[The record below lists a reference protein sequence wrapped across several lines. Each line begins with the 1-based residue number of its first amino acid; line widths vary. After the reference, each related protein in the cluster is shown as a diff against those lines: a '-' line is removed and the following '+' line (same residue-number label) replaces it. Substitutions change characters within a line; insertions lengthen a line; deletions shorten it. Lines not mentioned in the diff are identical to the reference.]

1 MIDIKKKKK
10 KIGIFGLGY
19 VGLPRC
25 IHFLKKKHFVI
36 GFDTDKIKLEKL
48 KNKTT
53 YLTTVTKNDLKYCD
67 KKKFIATDDFSK
79 VKELDVIIFCL
90 PTPLKNLKPDL
101 TFIDKTF
108 KKIFPYLKQNQILI
122 LESTSYPGTTREKF
136 IPLLSKKFRV
146 GENFYV
152 CFSPERDDPGR
163 RLNVKSVTRLL
174 SGYSKNCSNYG
185 ARIYRS
191 IFKKIKLMKTLEEA
205 EMAKIYENVYRAVNI
220 GLVNELKKIC
230 NVMKIDFF
238 NVIEGAKTKPYGFKA
253 FYPGPG
259 LGGHCIPIDPYYL
272 TWKAKKYGVTSNF
285 IELAGKINS
294 RMPHWIVNKIISHY
308 KRKKQKLINKKCLIL
323 GVSYKKNIN
332 DLRETPSFKIMELLI
347 RNKVKIFFSD
357 PYINKLKKYRN
368 YDFSNFRSLKLSK
381 HTLRKFDF
389 TILVTDH
396 DKFNKKIIYNN
407 SKTIFDTRNFFSKY
421 DSKKIIQL

>member
-1 MIDIKKKKK
+1 MIDKKKF

-25 IHFLKKKHFVI
+25 IQFLKKKHFVI
-36 GFDTDKIKLEKL
+36 GFDTDKDKL
-48 KNKTT
+48 KMLKKKIS
-53 YLTTVTKNDLKYCD
+53 YLTTVTKNDLKYCNE
-67 KKKFIATDDFSK
+67 KKFVPTDNFSK

-101 TFIDKTF
+101 SFIDETF
-108 KKIFPYLKQNQILI
+108 KKIFPYLKKNQILI

-136 IPLLSKKFRV
+136 IDPLSKKFKI
-146 GENFYV
+146 GKNFYV

-163 RLNVKSVTRLL
+163 RLNLKSVTRLL
-174 SGYSKNCSNYG
+174 SGYSKNCSKYG
-185 ARIYRS
+185 SRIYKS
-191 IFKKIKLMKTLEEA
+191 IFKKVKIMKTLEEA

-294 RMPHWIVNKIISHY
+294 KMPDWIVNKIISHF
-308 KRKKQKLINKKCLIL
+308 KNKKQKINNKKCLIL

-347 RNKVKIFFSD
+347 KNKVKIFFSD

-368 YDFSNFRSLKLSK
+368 HNFTNMKSLKLSK
-381 HTLRKFDF
+381 NTLRKFDF

-396 DKFNKKIIYNN
+396 DKFNKKTIYNN
-407 SKTIFDTRNFFSKY
+407 SNIIFDTRNFFSKY
-421 DSKKIIQL
+421 ESKKIIQL